1 MNKQVVLIV
10 DVVGVVV
17 DVVDLIIVWQF
28 FLKKIC
34 RLKLLNTLLKLAYRP
49 CPHINNFSIWDI
61 VIWRSLF

>member
-34 RLKLLNTLLKLAYRP
+34 RLKLLNTLLKLASRQT
-49 CPHINNFSIWDI
+49 ILITFLIISFDNN
-61 VIWRSLF
+61 VPV